1 MGFSSIFQLCVHF
14 PVTIL
19 EILVESLEICEFFS
33 VLFAHRYSE
42 KFTKAF
48 ATILSG
54 FRATG

>member
-14 PVTIL
+14 PATIL
-19 EILVESLEICEFFS
+19 EISKFFPHF
-33 VLFAHRYSE
+33 FAHTYSE

-48 ATILSG
+48 VTILSG